1 MWFRPAPTKLR
12 RRNSSHN
19 RETCALLERVKL
31 FPQPEALLRRPFWA
45 SVSGGSAP
53 SLLARPDVMLRR
65 AAWQPCQPSERV
77 GPLASSS
84 SLSAAQEVRRKV
96 ATVGRRCF
104 RAHSASRSF
113 TLSGPDQTICS
124 CCRFVTSR
132 SSVQR
137 PRHRCRS
144 NGSPRRSETAT
155 PTSSFLAS
163 IIRTLFLCRRCFF
176 GAAHAETWS
185 L

>member
-1 MWFRPAPTKLR
+1 MR
-12 RRNSSHN
+12 RRKWWQGCDS
-19 RETCALLERVKL
+19 CALLDRVKL
-31 FPQPEALLRRPFWA
+31 IPRPEALLRRPFRA
-45 SVSGGSAP
+45 SASGGSALGP
-53 SLLARPDVMLRR
+53 AAHPVVVFRR

-84 SLSAAQEVRRKV
+84 SLSAAQEVCRKV

-104 RAHSASRSF
+104 RAHSATRSS

-124 CCRFVTSR
+124 CCCFVTSR

-137 PRHRCRS
+137 PRHRRRS
-144 NGSPRRSETAT
+144 NGSSRRSETAT

-163 IIRTLFLCRRCFF
+163 IIRTLFLCSRCFF
-176 GAAHAETWS
+176 GAAHAETRS
-185 L
+185 SCAINRTDH